1 MKIHEIAIA
10 PSKNQETT
18 SCGTT
23 SSASKGQPTQ
33 DIVSQNIIPEKV
45 NGQIVCQPDHSALA
59 EGISQIVRR
68 QKGRKGAPTKGFRC
82 TSGPRK
88 GRIVAKPS
96 TCFMKT
102 DPQKSAKIRKKR
114 AIKAK
119 IAGKKLGITKR
130 SRAGSRRLK
139 GVQIKRTKGSQPRHG
154 KSSRSGSRPLM
165 KSRTVK
171 SR

>member
-1 MKIHEIAIA
+1 MKIKEFIVV
-10 PSKNQETT
+10 PKNLEDTT

-96 TCFMKT
+96 TCFAKRA
-102 DPQKSAKIRKKR
+102 PVKGAKIR
-114 AIKAK
+114 
-119 IAGKKLGITKR
+119 
-130 SRAGSRRLK
+130 
-139 GVQIKRTKGSQPRHG
+139 
-154 KSSRSGSRPLM
+154 
-165 KSRTVK
+165 
-171 SR
+171 

>member
-96 TCFMKT
+96 TCFAKR
-102 DPQKSAKIRKKR
+102 DPVKGAKIRKKR
-114 AIKAK
+114 LMKAK
-119 IAGKKLGITKR
+119 AAGKKLGMQK
-130 SRAGSRRLK
+130 SSGVGSRRLK
-139 GVQIKRTKGSQPRHG
+139 AIQFKNPSPTRSATKKKLQ
-154 KSSRSGSRPLM
+154 
-165 KSRTVK
+165 KSRMVK
-171 SR
+171 PR

>member
-23 SSASKGQPTQ
+23 SSTSKGQPTQ

-96 TCFMKT
+96 TCFAKR
-102 DPQKSAKIRKKR
+102 DPVKGAKIRKKR
-114 AIKAK
+114 LMKAK
-119 IAGKKLGITKR
+119 AAGKKLGMQKR
-130 SRAGSRRLK
+130 SGVGSRRLK
-139 GVQIKRTKGSQPRHG
+139 AIQFKKPSPTRSATKKKLQ
-154 KSSRSGSRPLM
+154 
-165 KSRTVK
+165 KSRMVK
-171 SR
+171 PR

>member
-96 TCFMKT
+96 TCFAKR
-102 DPQKSAKIRKKR
+102 DPVKGAKIRKKR
-114 AIKAK
+114 LMKAK
-119 IAGKKLGITKR
+119 AAGKKLVMQKR
-130 SRAGSRRLK
+130 SGVGAGRLK
-139 GVQIKRTKGSQPRHG
+139 AIQFKKPSPTRSATKKKLQ
-154 KSSRSGSRPLM
+154 
-165 KSRTVK
+165 KSRMVK
-171 SR
+171 PR